1 MDRIEAMTC
10 FARVAES
17 GSFTKAASTLGLSRT
32 TVTQL
37 VQQLE
42 ARLRV
47 RLLHRTTRTVKLTA
61 DGAAYY
67 ANVLKLL
74 VDLDEAESSLLQS
87 TAAPR
92 GRLRVD
98 APAPL
103 ARRVI
108 IPALP
113 KFLARYPEIKL
124 RLGVSDREVD
134 LIADGVDCVIRGGEP
149 APSELIARRLGLL
162 AFGVYAAPEYLK
174 RFGRPAHPRDLV
186 TPQQRVVGFMRP
198 RVGTV
203 RTLELRKARE
213 TVAIQG
219 RDDIAIDDGDAYLAA
234 GVAGLG
240 IIGVPTYMARVHAGN
255 GELVRLFADWE
266 VEPMPLYVLTPPS
279 RHPTARVRAFIEW
292 VATLM
297 KEGTVTASAGRRVSE
312 RHR

>member
-1 MDRIEAMTC
+1 MDRIEAMTA

-17 GSFTKAASTLGLSRT
+17 GSFTKAASTLGLSRA

-47 RLLHRTTRTVKLTA
+47 RLLHRTTRAVKLTG

-67 ANVLKLL
+67 ARVVKLL
-74 VDLDEAESSLLQS
+74 ADLDEAESSLLHS

-113 KFLARYPEIKL
+113 KFQARYPEIKL

-134 LIADGVDCVIRGGEP
+134 VIADGVDCVIRGGQP
-149 APSELIARRLGLL
+149 APSELIARRLGEL
-162 AFGVYAAPEYLK
+162 AFGVYGAPEYL
-174 RFGRPAHPRDLV
+174 RRCGRPAHPRELEK
-186 TPQQRVVGFMRP
+186 PPHRVVGFLRP
-198 RVGTV
+198 RLGSV
-203 RTLELRKARE
+203 RTLELRRARE
-213 TVAIQG
+213 ALVIKG
-219 RDDIAIDDGDAYLAA
+219 NDDIAIDDGDAYLAA

-240 IIGVPTYMARVHAGN
+240 IIGIPTYMARAHAEN
-255 GELVRLFADWE
+255 GELVRLFTDWE
-266 VEPMPLYVLTPPS
+266 VEAMPLYVLSPPN

-292 VATLM
+292 IATLM
-297 KEGTVTASAGRRVSE
+297 QDVTVVAVPGRRVGE
-312 RHR
+312 RRR